1 MFSYF
6 FIPDMQCQS
15 FMAICLLKFANDV
28 NQCDHLSAY
37 LTSQKEPQNID
48 TPQCVVAMFVVKAY
62 LIPLSILEKS
72 KFLELNLSFLNCKWI
87 ICIEKIYRYINNI
100 NHFAEALLNGHWIGM
115 ELEKPLKRLTSFF
128 VSGQA

>member
-1 MFSYF
+1 MDDVFSYF

-48 TPQCVVAMFVVKAY
+48 TPQCVVAISVVKAY

-72 KFLELNLSFLNCKWI
+72 KFLELNLSFLNCKLERI
-87 ICIEKIYRYINNI
+87 NEYINNI
-100 NHFAEALLNGHWIGM
+100 NHFAEALLNGH
-115 ELEKPLKRLTSFF
+115 
-128 VSGQA
+128 